1 MPTLCSLC
9 AINANAPSLSL
20 CTHNSIIACA
30 DGAVFAFG
38 RNDSGQLGVGDTTDR
53 MTPARVEG
61 LRGHRTVAL
70 ACGQYHTAAVTA
82 AGALLT
88 CGKND
93 WGQLGFPAAVPASG
107 STVAGM
113 YIYIYTF
120 SILQEFTFILLL

>member
-1 MPTLCSLC
+1 
-9 AINANAPSLSL
+9 
-20 CTHNSIIACA
+20 
-30 DGAVFAFG
+30 
-38 RNDSGQLGVGDTTDR
+38 

-107 STVAGM
+107 TTVAGM
-113 YIYIYTF
+113 YIPYTF
-120 SILQEFTFILLL
+120 VYIHSLYCNTGLSTGSF